1 MDVFLGCWEFLS
13 LFVDDVFETVDL
25 LIEDF
30 SEDDLDCSLFC
41 ALFVLSLASFYAFT
55 ILIAFYS
62 FFATRFV
69 LFITSDD
76 DVLVVE
82 FLISLLCCVEFDV
95 VLFVTFAC
103 EFLIV
108 VEF

>member
-1 MDVFLGCWEFLS
+1 M
-13 LFVDDVFETVDL
+13 DDVFETVDL

-41 ALFVLSLASFYAFT
+41 AFIRTFTSFFYAFT

-82 FLISLLCCVEFDV
+82 F
-95 VLFVTFAC
+95 
-103 EFLIV
+103 
-108 VEF
+108 

>member
-62 FFATRFV
+62 F
-69 LFITSDD
+69 
-76 DVLVVE
+76 
-82 FLISLLCCVEFDV
+82 SLLDSFY
-95 VLFVTFAC
+95 LSLLMMMF
-103 EFLIV
+103 
-108 VEF
+108 

>member
-41 ALFVLSLASFYAFT
+41 ALFVLSLASFFYAFT

-69 LFITSDD
+69 FIYLF
-76 DVLVVE
+76 
-82 FLISLLCCVEFDV
+82 
-95 VLFVTFAC
+95 
-103 EFLIV
+103 
-108 VEF
+108 

>member
-41 ALFVLSLASFYAFT
+41 ALFVLSLASFFM
-55 ILIAFYS
+55 LS
-62 FFATRFV
+62 
-69 LFITSDD
+69 LF
-76 DVLVVE
+76 
-82 FLISLLCCVEFDV
+82 
-95 VLFVTFAC
+95 
-103 EFLIV
+103 
-108 VEF
+108 

>member
-41 ALFVLSLASFYAFT
+41 ALFVLSLAFY
-55 ILIAFYS
+55 AFYS

>member
-1 MDVFLGCWEFLS
+1 M
-13 LFVDDVFETVDL
+13 DDVFETVDL

-41 ALFVLSLASFYAFT
+41 ALFVLSLAFFYAFT

-62 FFATRFV
+62 FSLLDSF

-82 FLISLLCCVEFDV
+82 F
-95 VLFVTFAC
+95 
-103 EFLIV
+103 
-108 VEF
+108 